1 MSDIKRKIVAIAT
14 VLTVAAFV
22 AGPGAAQGA
31 TIDDIQKLIAEY
43 TTQLAALQAQLN
55 AAQGVTGST
64 GTVTGCTVS
73 SFTRNLKQ
81 GITGADVK
89 CLQIILNSD
98 ATTKIAASGAGSPG
112 AETTYFGGLT
122 KAAVVKMQEK
132 YASAILTPVGL
143 TKGTGFVG
151 ASTRAKLNTMIAG
164 SGGGT
169 PIVTPITPIT
179 PITPTANF
187 AEGVKVALASDNP
200 AAHAVAKGAY
210 DREFTKLLV
219 TAGTASSY
227 TITSLT
233 VHRDG
238 LADDNDLSEVKL
250 YDGATQLGTTQALNT
265 VTYKATFSGINLVI
279 PAGTSKILTLKG
291 SIDATNGTQGNSPS
305 LGIKVATDV
314 VVTGSPAILGT
325 FPVYGNVMTIA
336 GASVGQMDVD
346 ANDNTVTGDVISGS
360 TDQKIGSIKFTA
372 SATEGFDVQQL
383 KLTEVGTSVDGDV
396 TNVKIKYLGTVL
408 GTVVTLTGSQ
418 AIFTGSP
425 LFTVK
430 AGTTKDIDIY
440 GDIASGVRSERT
452 VRFEITEYADV
463 TAVGQNTG
471 GVVRATYSSGTAF
484 TNQRSSIW
492 TVKQGTI
499 TVAYDTATNPSSQY
513 YSVGYP
519 QATIASFKF
528 SAGSREAVKVTQ
540 LKLNAT
546 GTAGV
551 VSGTTYTQISDNEF
565 QSVQLY
571 LNNASSST
579 GYVGSIS
586 SGVMT
591 FSDSNGLFTI
601 PKSGNI
607 VVVVKADITTAA
619 DLNDTLGFYVSAVTN
634 LKLKGVDSNE
644 EIYND
649 ADHITLSGIGQGN
662 ATIHIVKD
670 KGTLIVSSSPDTPAA
685 RSVSLGDTAITL
697 LKVRL
702 AAEYEDVAVS
712 SIKVRFFNDAA
723 ITAAANDAE
732 STSTGYI
739 ANVKL
744 YDGATLLNE
753 QGTPSAGYV
762 TFSTGNLTV
771 AKGETKTLTVVVDIP
786 TGSNLQYLAAE
797 LGTDAGD
804 STTAAADMTST
815 GKSSGQDISETGV
828 GLGNSFTLSAPT
840 LVIAAASTP
849 AAQYIVSNTTEAWLG
864 RLQLTG
870 SNENIKVT
878 KVTVTFDDNTILGN
892 INSASTVFSNIKLKV
907 GSTQIGVTKQI
918 TDGGGS
924 GGQDIAAFSGIE
936 NLTVTKDQTVSLD
949 IYAQTTATST
959 DTALLTWFVGH
970 ASNSD
975 IIGSGVSSNTAVTSS
990 GGKQASKGTTLLTSG
1005 TLTVSVDAS
1014 TPVAANQAVGLY
1026 GKKLVDFAKLKF
1038 DAEYEA
1044 MKVKTLKLTLID
1056 SGGYGAGTSTATTT
1070 ANSYDFDKVYL
1081 YDGATK
1087 LAETVVDA
1095 TAFTANFVSD
1105 SALFTVPNGESKV
1118 ITVKADVMG
1127 LSTGAF
1133 AGDSPAFY
1141 IAWNQDTTQ
1150 INGVGVNSSASTTA
1164 TDGSP
1169 NPETYTEFGAQWL
1182 YKTIITVAKNSASPS
1197 GSATAGAGAEV
1208 LRFDVAA
1215 DSQADA
1221 VLNTV
1226 AVAMSGTADLS
1237 SGGTGSAYLYK
1248 ATDLTTPLATEV
1260 SKSFT
1265 LDPQFGATIYTTTW
1279 VTTTP
1284 ANAEGIP
1291 VGSTLHFYDA
1301 SGAAW
1306 YTTKLTQ
1313 VDYDYRAGGIT
1324 GSRLVFSP
1332 ALTVTP
1338 TGSDIVYYQPLQ
1350 PGPGKTYFG
1359 GSVTYLKNAS
1369 GEAGNPDYSN
1379 TTTTVDS
1386 TDGFAMGDAVVIRG
1400 YDAAGNATNTAT
1412 LTVATTTATVLHYT
1426 GAINVKFDY
1435 DYNVTSAIDAA
1446 YSRPWVMISSAST
1459 TRNIEDAIAKGETT
1473 TYVVKGDTTGAASTK
1488 TIRADIAA
1496 VADLKWDDKVL
1507 SSISAR
1513 TKNLPITGGTL
1524 VY

>member
-31 TIDDIQKLIAEY
+31 TVDDLQKLIAEY

-55 AAQGVTGST
+55 TAQGGAVAT

-81 GITGADVK
+81 GMTGADVK
-89 CLQIILNSD
+89 CLQLILNSD
-98 ATTKIAASGAGSPG
+98 AATKIAASGTGSSG
-112 AETTYFGGLT
+112 KETTYFGALT

-132 YASAILTPVGL
+132 YASDVLTPSGL

-151 ASTRAKLNTMIAG
+151 AATRTKMNAMIAS
-164 SGGGT
+164 SGAGATTPTTGGT
-169 PIVTPITPIT
+169 TTPT
-179 PITPTANF
+179 TPTANF
-187 AEGVKVALASDNP
+187 AEGVKVVLASDNP

-219 TAGTASSY
+219 TAGTASAY
-227 TITSLT
+227 TITSIT
-233 VHRDG
+233 IHRNG
-238 LADDNDLSEVKL
+238 LADDDDISEVKL
-250 YDGATQLGTTQALNT
+250 YDGATQLGSSQALNT
-265 VTYKATFSGINLVI
+265 VTYKSTFSGINLVI
-279 PAGTSKILTLKG
+279 PAGTSKTLTVKG
-291 SIDATNGTQGNSPS
+291 SIDGTTGTQGNSPS
-305 LGIKVATDV
+305 LGIKAATDV

-325 FPVYGNVMTIA
+325 FPIYGNVMTIA

-346 ANDNTVTGDVISGS
+346 ANDSTVTGDVISGS
-360 TDQKIGSIKFTA
+360 TDQKVGSIKFTA

-408 GTVVTLTGSQ
+408 GTISTLTGSQ

-440 GDIASGVRSERT
+440 ADLASGVRSERT
-452 VRFEITEYADV
+452 VRFEVTEYADV
-463 TAVGQNTG
+463 TAVGMNTG

-492 TVKQGTI
+492 TIKQGTI
-499 TVAYDTATNPSSQY
+499 TVAYDTATNPSAQF

-540 LKLNAT
+540 LKMNAT

-571 LNNASSST
+571 LGNASSST
-579 GYVGSIS
+579 GHVGSIS
-586 SGVMT
+586 SGVIT
-591 FSDSNGLFTI
+591 FLDSNGLFII

-607 VVVVKADITTAA
+607 VVVVKADITNAA
-619 DLNDTLGFYVSAVTN
+619 DLNDSLGFYVSAVTN

-670 KGTLIVSSSPDTPAA
+670 KGTLTVSNSPDTPAA

-697 LKVRL
+697 FKVRL

-712 SIKVRFFNDAA
+712 SLKVRFYNASA
-723 ITAAANDAE
+723 ITAAGNDAE

-744 YDGATLLNE
+744 YDGSTLLNE

-771 AKGETKTLTVVVDIP
+771 LKGETKTLTVVVDVP
-786 TGSNLQYLAAE
+786 TGSNLQYLVAE

-804 STTAAADMTST
+804 GTTATADITST
-815 GKSSGQDISETGV
+815 GKSSGQDIAETGV
-828 GLGNSFTLSAPT
+828 GLGNVFTLSTPT

-849 AAQYIVSNTTEAWLG
+849 PAQYIVSNTTNAWLG

-870 SNENIKVT
+870 RYENIKVT
-878 KVTVTFDDNTILGN
+878 KVTITIDDLTNGLNTGS
-892 INSASTVFSNIKLKV
+892 SASLVFSNVKLKV
-907 GSTQIGVTKQI
+907 GSTQIGATKQM
-918 TDGGGS
+918 TDAGGANS
-924 GGQDIAAFSGIE
+924 ADTIAFSGIE
-936 NLTVTKDQTVSLD
+936 NLTVAKDQTVSLD
-949 IYAQTTATST
+949 IYAQATATGT
-959 DTALLTWFVGH
+959 DTALIAWFVGH

-975 IIGSGVSSNTAVTSS
+975 IIGSGVSSNTAVTST
-990 GGKQASKGTTLLTSG
+990 GGKQASKSTTLLSSG
-1005 TLTVSVDAS
+1005 TLTVSVDAT

-1026 GKKLVDFAKLKF
+1026 GKKLVEFAKLKF
-1038 DAEYEA
+1038 EADYED

-1056 SGGYGAGTSTATTT
+1056 SGGYGAGSNATTT
-1070 ANSYDFDKVYL
+1070 ASSYDFDKVYL
-1081 YDGATK
+1081 YDGVTK
-1087 LAETVVDA
+1087 LAESVVSGSTVE
-1095 TAFTANFVSD
+1095 FISD
-1105 SALFTVPNGESKV
+1105 SSLFTVPNGESKV

-1127 LSTGAF
+1127 FAVGAF
-1133 AGDSPAFY
+1133 AGDSPVLY
-1141 IAWNQDTTQ
+1141 IANNQDTAQ
-1150 INGVGVNSSASTTA
+1150 IQGAGVNSNASTSA
-1164 TDGSP
+1164 TDGTP
-1169 NPETYTEFGAQWL
+1169 NPETYTNFGAQWL
-1182 YKTIITVAKNSASPS
+1182 YKTIITVDKNSASPS

-1208 LRFDVAA
+1208 LRFDVKA

-1226 AVAMSGTADLS
+1226 AIAVSGTADLS
-1237 SGGTGSAYLYK
+1237 SGCTGSAYLYN
-1248 ATDLTTPLATEV
+1248 ATDLTTALATEAEV
-1260 SKSFT
+1260 SFT
-1265 LDPQFGATIYTTTW
+1265 LEGGGFATTW
-1279 VTTTP
+1279 VTTTQ
-1284 ANAEGIP
+1284 AKATIP
-1291 VGSTLHFYDA
+1291 IGSTLHFYDT

-1313 VDYDYRAGGIT
+1313 VDYEYLSGVAKLI
-1324 GSRLVFSP
+1324 FSP
-1332 ALTVTP
+1332 ALSVTP
-1338 TGSDIVYYQPLQ
+1338 TSSDVVYYQPLQ

-1359 GSVTYLKNAS
+1359 GMTNLKAINTTYV
-1369 GEAGNPDYSN
+1369 N
-1379 TTTTVDS
+1379 TTTIVDS
-1386 TDGFAMGDAVVIRG
+1386 TDGFAPGDTVVIYG
-1400 YDAAGNATNTAT
+1400 YDASGNATNTVT
-1412 LTVATTTATVLHYT
+1412 LTVATTTATILYYSA
-1426 GAINVKFDY
+1426 AINVAFDY
-1435 DYNVTSAIDAA
+1435 DYNVTSAIDSA
-1446 YSRPWVMISSAST
+1446 YSRPWVYTNAAA
-1459 TRNIEDAIAKGETT
+1459 RNIENATAKGETT
-1473 TYVVKGDTTGAASTK
+1473 TYVVRGDTTGAASTK

-1507 SSISAR
+1507 PSINAR
-1513 TKNLPITGGTL
+1513 TKNLPIVGGTL